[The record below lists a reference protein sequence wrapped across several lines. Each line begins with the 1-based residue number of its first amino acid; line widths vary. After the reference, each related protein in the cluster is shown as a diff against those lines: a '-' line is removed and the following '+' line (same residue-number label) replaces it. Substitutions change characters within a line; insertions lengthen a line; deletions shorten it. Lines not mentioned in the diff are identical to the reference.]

1 MQLKI
6 GLQLFQTGVRIKA
19 VLLADELLLQRGRQS
34 QLRLD
39 TVLLCEGTIKQG
51 VVVVQPLGVALRSGI
66 PVAVIDKVL
75 EPQVLQQVKV
85 VTEVE
90 VIGQHPLQIGVAKA
104 GKVVGLFDAATD
116 QNFQMAVPLH
126 SRIGKDCAQT
136 QAVFIPAGTGRGDL
150 FDDCKVHHAG
160 GHGCISSFLFEFYL
174 PFIVAYFLWEDN
186 WWDEVPT
193 FPDSGAPPAPLRG
206 TRKAEP
212 LKEHSAEPQ
221 EKGRAKKRAYA
232 PFLF

>member
-6 GLQLFQTGVRIKA
+6 GLQLFQTGVRVKA

-90 VIGQHPLQIGVAKA
+90 VIGQHPLQIGVAKT

-126 SRIGKDCAQT
+126 GRIGKDCAQT
-136 QAVFIPAGTGRGDL
+136 QAVFIPAGVGGSDL

-160 GHGCISSFLFEFYL
+160 SHG
-174 PFIVAYFLWEDN
+174 
-186 WWDEVPT
+186 
-193 FPDSGAPPAPLRG
+193 
-206 TRKAEP
+206 
-212 LKEHSAEPQ
+212 
-221 EKGRAKKRAYA
+221 
-232 PFLF
+232 